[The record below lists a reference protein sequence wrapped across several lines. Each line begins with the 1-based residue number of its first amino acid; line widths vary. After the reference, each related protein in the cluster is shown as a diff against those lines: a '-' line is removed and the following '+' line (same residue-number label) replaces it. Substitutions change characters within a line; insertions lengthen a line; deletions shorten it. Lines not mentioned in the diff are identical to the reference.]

1 MRRPVIRIVTTSSD
15 STRTSSTA
23 VRWTSARTAGIRKRK
38 MSSSMA
44 TVTNRLVHNS
54 WLSGWPRKSP
64 PIASGCQKA
73 GPVAA

>member
-1 MRRPVIRIVTTSSD
+1 
-15 STRTSSTA
+15 
-23 VRWTSARTAGIRKRK
+23 